1 MEESFWERKGIKG
14 AFAWIAIDIIALV
27 LFAVTGFD
35 RELISLNWTLILIM
49 VINIDR
55 IVIPLA
61 NLPEPPKIFTFL
73 VGIIPAGMLIAY
85 FVSFKT
91 STPENQ
97 IKTGLVLLATLI
109 LWNAANIGWGIFEKK
124 KQNKKSGL

>member
-1 MEESFWERKGIKG
+1 MEEGFWERKGIKG
-14 AFAWIAIDIIALV
+14 AFVWIAIDIIALV

-49 VINIDR
+49 IINIDR

-61 NLPEPPKIFTFL
+61 NLPEPPKIFTFF